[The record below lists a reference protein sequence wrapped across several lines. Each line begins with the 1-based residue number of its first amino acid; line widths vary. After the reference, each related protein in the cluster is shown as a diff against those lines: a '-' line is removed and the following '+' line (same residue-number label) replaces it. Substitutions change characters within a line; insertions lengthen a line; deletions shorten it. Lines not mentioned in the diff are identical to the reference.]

1 MDLDELRA
9 KSSRYLLNYGTLFNK
24 EVIGASKG
32 LWVYKA
38 SGNGLPLSAVTMN
51 AEIERVCPKRDY
63 CFYTTQ
69 GNDPLP
75 AAVGDKV
82 LEIVV
87 RNGLVAQLHVMG
99 QILHDRL
106 NA

>member
-1 MDLDELRA
+1 
-9 KSSRYLLNYGTLFNK
+9 
-24 EVIGASKG
+24 
-32 LWVYKA
+32 
-38 SGNGLPLSAVTMN
+38 MN

-75 AAVGDKV
+75 AAAGDKV

-87 RNGLVAQLHVMG
+87 RNGLVAHSHVMG
-99 QILHDRL
+99 QILHGRL
-106 NA
+106 NARKTTDV